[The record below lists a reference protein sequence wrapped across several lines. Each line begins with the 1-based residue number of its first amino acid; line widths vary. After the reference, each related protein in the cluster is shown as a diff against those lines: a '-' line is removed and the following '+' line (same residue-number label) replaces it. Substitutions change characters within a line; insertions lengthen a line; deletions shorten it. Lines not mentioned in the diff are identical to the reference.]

1 MFSLIKLPR
10 VVTINQVP
18 KEFHEDSIIS
28 GYRYP
33 RSSAMDCILSLFQL
47 TNETLNIWTHFLPT
61 WYFLWKL
68 LSVVLI
74 QTVWQHYFIWPLVVL
89 IVSSCIYPLASTCA
103 HTFNSMSPR
112 ARHMCFYIDYGA
124 LSFYS
129 MGSAIAYSAYV
140 FPDKWVNNILH
151 RSFIPISLLNSI
163 ICTSL
168 ACYSRFPECQRPRFT
183 KALRIA
189 AFAYP
194 YLFDSIPLLYR
205 VFLCEGDGCT
215 DNDANVFHKIHILLA
230 TLTGFL
236 FATHLPERLA
246 PGSFDY
252 IGHSHQLFHV
262 FGVLGTHF
270 QIMAIEC
277 DMKSR
282 RPWLLD
288 HSLPI
293 TFDNSLGVTLL
304 SLLVNL
310 TIVLL
315 FCLPLVSTP
324 VDQQKK
330 HNS

>member
-18 KEFHEDSIIS
+18 EEFHEDSIIS

-33 RSSAMDCILSLFQL
+33 HSSAMDCILSLFQL

-68 LSVVLI
+68 VSVVLM

-89 IVSSCIYPLASTCA
+89 IISSCIYPLASTCA

-112 ARHMCFYIDYGA
+112 ARHMCFYFDYGA
-124 LSFYS
+124 LSLYS

-151 RSFIPISLLNSI
+151 QSFIPVSLLNSI

-168 ACYSRFPECQRPRFT
+168 ACYSRFPECQRPGFT

-215 DNDANVFHKIHILLA
+215 DNDANVFHKTHIVFA

-270 QIMAIEC
+270 QIMAIER
-277 DMKSR
+277 DMTSR
-282 RPWLLD
+282 RSWLLD

-293 TFDNSLGVTLL
+293 TFGNSLGVTLL
-304 SLLVNL
+304 SLLANL
-310 TIVLL
+310 IIVLL
-315 FCLPLVSTP
+315 FCQPLVSTP